1 MSCWTSK
8 VPNRERLK
16 ISEVQISS
24 IHQLQET
31 YSEFIFNELN
41 RYFNLN
47 GLKIDDRIARIAMK
61 IAVQGVATCLATK
74 DFGPEIRG

>member
-1 MSCWTSK
+1 M
-8 VPNRERLK
+8 
-16 ISEVQISS
+16 
-24 IHQLQET
+24 
-31 YSEFIFNELN
+31 FNELN

-47 GLKIDDRIARIAMK
+47 GLIIDERIARIAMK